1 MKEVTEEE
9 SAQLAALYEQA
20 AEGETPTAVG
30 SVPENLPDE
39 VPDIEDPED
48 VVPVPEAGD
57 MEESMEENASIEEP
71 TADAPTEEA
80 SSEEVA
86 GETSDD
92 DETENRE

>member
-1 MKEVTEEE
+1 M
-9 SAQLAALYEQA
+9 AALYEQA
-20 AEGETPTAVG
+20 AEGESPTTVG

-57 MEESMEENASIEEP
+57 IEENASIEEP
-71 TADAPTEEA
+71 TADAPAEEA